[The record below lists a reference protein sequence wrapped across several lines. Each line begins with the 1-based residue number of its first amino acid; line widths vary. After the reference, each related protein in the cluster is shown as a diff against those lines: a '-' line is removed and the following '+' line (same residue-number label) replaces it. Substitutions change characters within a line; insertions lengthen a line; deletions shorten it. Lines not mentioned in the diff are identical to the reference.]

1 MEIVKILP
9 NRIFQREINDE
20 IYSESKAEYERRKAL
35 PDSDPEKMRSM
46 LDWLRYYQLLD
57 TGPLVQA
64 LNNCFDKLYELFKID
79 SHLNLSL
86 PKISFT

>member
-1 MEIVKILP
+1 MFNLYTL
-9 NRIFQREINDE
+9 IFKTEINDE
-20 IYSESKAEYERRKAL
+20 IFAESKAEFERRKAL
-35 PDSDPEKMRSM
+35 PDSDPDKMRSM

-64 LNNCFDKLYELFKID
+64 LDNCFSKLYELFQID

>member
-1 MEIVKILP
+1 MFKLYTL
-9 NRIFQREINDE
+9 IFKTEINDE
-20 IYSESKAEYERRKAL
+20 IFAESKAEFERRKAL
-35 PDSDPEKMRSM
+35 PDSDPEKMRTM

-64 LNNCFDKLYELFKID
+64 LDNCFGKLYELFQID

>member
-1 MEIVKILP
+1 MYCIKSNILH
-9 NRIFQREINDE
+9 FQREINDE
-20 IYSESKAEYERRKAL
+20 IFDESKAEYERRRAL

-64 LNNCFDKLYELFKID
+64 LDNCFDKLYELFQID

>member
-1 MEIVKILP
+1 MYICDIKKEI
-9 NRIFQREINDE
+9 DDD
-20 IYSESKAEYERRKAL
+20 IYDESKAEYERRKAL

-46 LDWLRYYQLLD
+46 LDWLVHYQLLD

-64 LNNCFDKLYELFKID
+64 LDNYFGKLFELFKID
-79 SHLNLSL
+79 AHLSLSL

>member
-1 MEIVKILP
+1 MFKL
-9 NRIFQREINDE
+9 NTLIFKTEINDE
-20 IYSESKAEYERRKAL
+20 IFAESKAEFDRRKAL

-64 LNNCFDKLYELFKID
+64 LDNCFGKLYELFQID

>member
-1 MEIVKILP
+1 MYCIKSNILH
-9 NRIFQREINDE
+9 FQREINDE
-20 IYSESKAEYERRKAL
+20 IFDESKAEYERRRAL

-64 LNNCFDKLYELFKID
+64 LDNCFEKLYELFQID